1 MDVSIIT
8 NSLNMITDMH
18 AKKPTTYAEHLDEFQ
33 KVFLKEMFTEQI
45 VEGALSDEQN
55 DGLGLY
61 DNTIAKQLMSQLLTQ
76 QLVKQD
82 ALHIR
87 TLMGRCIRND
97 SMKDTANEII

>member
-18 AKKPTTYAEHLDEFQ
+18 AGKPTTYEDHLDAFQ
-33 KVFLKEMFTEQI
+33 KVFLNEMFTEQI
-45 VEGALSDEQN
+45 VEGALSDEHYGN
-55 DGLGLY
+55 LDLY
-61 DNTIAKQLMSQLLTQ
+61 DNTIAKQLMSQLFTN

-87 TLMGRCIRND
+87 KLMGHND
-97 SMKDTANEII
+97 NLNKEAPDEII

>member
-45 VEGALSDEQN
+45 VEGALSNEEYGDL
-55 DGLGLY
+55 DLY
-61 DNTIAKQLMSQLLTQ
+61 DNTIAKQLMSQLFTK

-87 TLMGRCIRND
+87 KLMGHGDD
-97 SMKDTANEII
+97 SNKEASDEII